1 MYNLH
6 QSNQYIFIAG
16 GGKKTQFAAE
26 SVVVRVFDRHNTNK
40 FGLLEEI

>member
-16 GGKKTQFAAE
+16 GDKKTQFAAE